1 MENKLENKN
10 LSDIR
15 IYDLLKIKNPKSF
28 HLKESVRNLL
38 IAMDQVKA
46 AQRDLLCT
54 PFHKNKLLNKEIVN
68 EIGTQL
74 NNVCWNL
81 LSLGEAIGK
90 LQTIKQNAGILT
102 DKALT
107 QLLDELQN
115 GGGDI
120 I

>member
-1 MENKLENKN
+1 MEKSESKSN

-54 PFHKNKLLNKEIVN
+54 PFGKNKLLNKKIVI
-68 EIGTQL
+68 EIGSQL
-74 NNVCWNL
+74 DNVCWNL
-81 LSLGEAIGK
+81 LSLAEAIGK

-102 DKALT
+102 DNALT
-107 QLLDELQN
+107 QLLDELH
-115 GGGDI
+115 GEDI